1 MRSSKVFA
9 GLLAVLALAG
19 CVSTNAVQLGQPNQY
34 PPVQPEAVQVFQKE
48 SDVKVD
54 FDKVAIIHAEGDY
67 TFVNDEKMI
76 NAMKKKAAKLGANA
90 IIIEE
95 FKDPSTVEKIADA
108 VIGVGGEKKG
118 KVLAIRLKS

>member
-1 MRSSKVFA
+1 MRSRNVIA
-9 GLLAVLALAG
+9 GWFAVLALAG

-34 PPVQPEAVQVFQKE
+34 PPVNADEVQVFQKE

-67 TFVNDEKMI
+67 TLVNDEKMI

>member
-1 MRSSKVFA
+1 MRSRNVIA
-9 GLLAVLALAG
+9 GWFAVLALAG
-19 CVSTNAVQLGQPNQY
+19 CVSTNAVQLGQPHQY
-34 PPVQPEAVQVFQKE
+34 PPVNADEVQVFQKE
-48 SDVKVD
+48 SDVKAD

-67 TFVNDEKMI
+67 TLVNDEKMI